1 MFEFSR
7 DSALGVDDVRA
18 VTRAL
23 GRVEAGTTDDTA
35 RVDLLRA
42 LEELKC
48 AASGAQ
54 AALAVDLDASQR
66 AMQAAAG
73 EPAQRQ
79 GRGVAAQ
86 VGFARRESHH
96 RGRQFLGLAKVV
108 HDEMPHTWV
117 AWRDGL
123 LSEWRVTILARETAC
138 LSLEDRR
145 DVDESVAG
153 DAERLERLGDREL
166 EAECKKR
173 AYRLDP
179 ASFVE
184 RSRRAEADR
193 RVGIRPAPDTM
204 VQLTALL
211 PVAQGVAA
219 YAALKQNADSCKAE
233 GDARS
238 RGQLMADTLVER
250 LTGQRSADDVHVE
263 VGVVMSDRVLLG
275 LDKGAARVRGFGPVP
290 AEVARALVRDADERG
305 RAALRRLYAA
315 PLTGQLVSADAKST
329 KFRGGLADLIRLRDE
344 DTCRTLWCDAPVR
357 PVDHAKS
364 LAEGGETS
372 QDNGQGLCE
381 ACNIAKEALGWSAR
395 PRPGPGGHE
404 VETVTPTG
412 HRYTSR
418 APDVRG
424 NALVIKLPDF
434 VFAA

>member
-1 MFEFSR
+1 MFER
-7 DSALGVDDVRA
+7 DPDPAADVEGVRA
-18 VTRAL
+18 LTRAL
-23 GRVEAGTTDDTA
+23 GRVELGVGDDAA

-42 LEELKC
+42 IEELKC

-54 AALAVDLDASQR
+54 AALAVGLDESQR
-66 AMQAAAG
+66 AAQAAVG
-73 EPAQRQ
+73 EPRARQ

-86 VGFARRESHH
+86 VGLARRESHH
-96 RGRQFLGLAKVV
+96 RGRQFLGLARIV
-108 HDEMPHTWV
+108 HDEMPHTWA
-117 AWRDGL
+117 AWRDGR

-145 DVDESVAG
+145 EVDRLIAG
-153 DAERLERLGDREL
+153 DAGRLELLGDREL
-166 EAECKKR
+166 EAECTKA
-173 AYRLDP
+173 AYRLDA

-193 RVGIRPAPDTM
+193 RVTIRPAPDTM

-219 YAALKQNADSCKAE
+219 YAALKHNADTSRSE

-250 LTGQRSADDVHVE
+250 LTGQRSAGDVSVE
-263 VGVVMSDRVLLG
+263 VGIVMSDRVLVG
-275 LDKGAARVRGFGPVP
+275 DDPGAARVRGYGPVP
-290 AEVARALVRDADERG
+290 ADIARALVRDADQAG
-305 RAALRRLYAA
+305 RAVVRRLYAA
-315 PLTGQLVSADAKST
+315 PLSGQLVAMDSRT
-329 KFRGGLADLIRLRDE
+329 MQFRGGLADLIRLRDE
-344 DTCRTLWCDAPVR
+344 DICRNPWCDAPVR
-357 PVDHAKS
+357 PVDHARS
-364 LAEGGETS
+364 LAEGGET
-372 QDNGQGLCE
+372 DLVNGQGLCE
-381 ACNIAKEALGWSAR
+381 ACNIAKEALGWTAR
-395 PRPGPGGHE
+395 PRPGPGDHV

-424 NALVIKLPDF
+424 DAFVIRRPDF

>member
-1 MFEFSR
+1 MFEPGQDPAADAES
-7 DSALGVDDVRA
+7 VRA
-18 VTRAL
+18 VTHAL
-23 GRVEAGTTDDTA
+23 ARVGLDIADDA
-35 RVDLLRA
+35 QRVDLIRA

-54 AALAVDLDASQR
+54 AALVVDLDASQR
-66 AMQAAAG
+66 AAQAAVA
-73 EPAQRQ
+73 EPRARQ

-86 VGFARRESHH
+86 VGLARRESHH
-96 RGRQFLGLAKVV
+96 RGCQFLGLARIV
-108 HDEMPHTWV
+108 HDEMPHTWD
-117 AWRDGL
+117 AWRGGR

-145 DVDESVAG
+145 EVDRLVAG
-153 DAERLERLGDREL
+153 DADRLEQLGDREL
-166 EAECKKR
+166 EADCKKI
-173 AYRLDP
+173 AYRLD
-179 ASFVE
+179 AESFVE

-193 RVGIRPAPDTM
+193 RVSIRPAPDTM
-204 VQLTALL
+204 VHLTALL

-219 YAALKQNADSCKAE
+219 YAALKQHADSGRAD
-233 GDARS
+233 GDERS
-238 RGQLMADTLVER
+238 RGQLMADALVER
-250 LTGQRSADDVHVE
+250 VTGQQSADDVRVE

-275 LDKGAARVRGFGPVP
+275 LDKGAARIRGFGPVP
-290 AEVARALVRDADERG
+290 ADVARALVRDADEHG

-344 DTCRTLWCDAPVR
+344 DLCRNLWCDAPVR
-357 PVDHAKS
+357 PVDHVKS

-381 ACNIAKEALGWSAR
+381 ACNIAKEAPGWSAR
-395 PRPGPGGHE
+395 PRPGPEGHE

-424 NALVIKLPDF
+424 NTFVIKVPDF

>member
-1 MFEFSR
+1 MFESTR
-7 DSALGVDDVRA
+7 DPAAGVEDVRA
-18 VTRAL
+18 LTRAL
-23 GRVEAGTTDDTA
+23 GRIETGVAGDAA
-35 RVDLLRA
+35 RVDLLRS

-54 AALAVDLDASQR
+54 AALAVGLDSSQR
-66 AMQAAAG
+66 AIQAAAG
-73 EPAQRQ
+73 EPAKRQ

-86 VGFARRESHH
+86 VGLARRESHH
-96 RGRQFLGLAKVV
+96 RGRQFLGLAKIV
-108 HDEMPHTWV
+108 HGEMPHTYA
-117 AWRDGL
+117 AWRAGR

-145 DVDESVAG
+145 EVDLLIAG
-153 DAERLERLGDREL
+153 DADRLERLGDREL
-166 EAECKKR
+166 DAECKKA

-179 ASFVE
+179 SSFVE

-219 YAALKQNADSCKAE
+219 YAALKQNADSRKAD
-233 GDARS
+233 GDPRS
-238 RGQLMADTLVER
+238 RGQLMADCLVER
-250 LTGQRSADDVHVE
+250 LTGQQSADDVHVE

-275 LDKGAARVRGFGPVP
+275 LDEGPARVRGYGPVP
-290 AEVARALVRDADERG
+290 ADVARGLVREADESG
-305 RAALRRLYAA
+305 RAALRRLYAT
-315 PLTGQLVSADAKST
+315 PLSGELVAADSRSAKY
-329 KFRGGLADLIRLRDE
+329 RGGLADLIRLRDE
-344 DTCRTLWCDAPVR
+344 DICRNLWCDAPAR
-357 PVDHAKS
+357 PVDHVKS
-364 LAEGGETS
+364 LAEGGETN

-424 NALVIKLPDF
+424 EAFVIRLPDF